1 MKKKILIIGFGGTI
15 SMVVD
20 EKEIRKDYVGEVT
33 PF

>member
-15 SMVVD
+15 AMVVD
-20 EKEIRKDYVGEVT
+20 EKEIRKSYVGEVT